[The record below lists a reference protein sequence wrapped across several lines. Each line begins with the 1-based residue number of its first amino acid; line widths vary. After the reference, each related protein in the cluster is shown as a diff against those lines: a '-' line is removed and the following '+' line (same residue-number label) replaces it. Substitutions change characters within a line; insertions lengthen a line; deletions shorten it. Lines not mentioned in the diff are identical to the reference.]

1 MRTTE
6 TSMGTHG
13 TGATRSAGCGHRCLP
28 PWRLYCV
35 AAWHT
40 AHCRDV
46 ALARARPAVVHER
59 SDSSDR
65 RTVLRNSRH
74 GRKWEEMGGKGS
86 TAAGHS
92 TPPPPHPMRVTRPR
106 RSLSLP
112 HSFPLSSPHCALR
125 RAQHS
130 SSSSSPHA
138 RYPTPSL
145 PLPSAFVPPIF
156 TPLCTTDHHPSS
168 SPHTHAH
175 AHAHT
180 HVRKHACTHNRT
192 HAHARTHAR
201 MDARTHTRPFG
212 YRPQTLTASLAP

>member
-65 RTVLRNSRH
+65 RTVLRQQQ
-74 GRKWEEMGGKGS
+74 KWEEMGGNGS
-86 TAAGHS
+86 TATGP
-92 TPPPPHPMRVTRPR
+92 PPPPHPMRVTRPR
-106 RSLSLP
+106 RFLSLP
-112 HSFPLSSPHCALR
+112 HSLPRSSPHCALR
-125 RAQHS
+125 TTTLPPARTRTHTHTRTRTYAS
-130 SSSSSPHA
+130 THA
-138 RYPTPSL
+138 R
-145 PLPSAFVPPIF
+145 
-156 TPLCTTDHHPSS
+156 TTAR
-168 SPHTHAH
+168 T
-175 AHAHT
+175 HT
-180 HVRKHACTHNRT
+180 HVRT
-192 HAHARTHAR
+192 HAWTHARTHAR
-201 MDARTHTRPFG
+201 SATDRKPSQRLSHLKVAAVVKDMHVDSHVPDLR
-212 YRPQTLTASLAP
+212 